1 MDRPTERSPET
12 KPATP
17 DRQRFWLFAALVGG
31 AALILIALFGG
42 HGLIRELQFRKA
54 KQTLTAELSGIEE
67 QNLGL
72 RREIDALR
80 NNGKYVET
88 IARRDLGMVK
98 PDEIIYQFPA
108 SGEKAAKAAS
118 PQADH

>member
-12 KPATP
+12 THATP
-17 DRQRFWLFAALVGG
+17 GQRFWLIAALVGG

-42 HGLIRELQFRKA
+42 HGVIRELQFRKA
-54 KQTLTAELSGIEE
+54 KQTLSAELSGIEA

-108 SGEKAAKAAS
+108 SGEKATKAA
-118 PQADH
+118 PAQDGH